1 MELNENSLN
10 LRVSTAS
17 LPRYVL
23 PTIFSSIFMNIYSI
37 VDQLFVSNLLGTDA
51 LSAVSIAGPFLA
63 IALAVG
69 TMIATGGCAL
79 VSNQMGDGK
88 TEKARQNFSFFL
100 LFSVAISTV
109 FCILGIAPVV
119 SYHYGAEHFSELK
132 TLYRVACKTIA
143 VMSVFTFA
151 IAFPLARPIA
161 RLFADGSE
169 SVVSMAVR
177 GSSLR
182 QHFC

>member
-17 LPRYVL
+17 LPRYAL
-23 PTIFSSIFMNIYSI
+23 LTIFSSIFMNIYSI

-51 LSAVSIAGPFLA
+51 MSAVSI
-63 IALAVG
+63 
-69 TMIATGGCAL
+69 T
-79 VSNQMGDGK
+79 
-88 TEKARQNFSFFL
+88 
-100 LFSVAISTV
+100 
-109 FCILGIAPVV
+109 
-119 SYHYGAEHFSELK
+119 
-132 TLYRVACKTIA
+132 

-169 SVVSMAVR
+169 SVISMAVR
-177 GSSLR
+177 GMFIFAAAFLLMGFNLFASGFFTALNDGKTSALLSLFR
-182 QHFC
+182 TLIFLIIPLLTLPNLLGVDGVWISMPAAEVLSILLSIFYFQRMKNRYHYA